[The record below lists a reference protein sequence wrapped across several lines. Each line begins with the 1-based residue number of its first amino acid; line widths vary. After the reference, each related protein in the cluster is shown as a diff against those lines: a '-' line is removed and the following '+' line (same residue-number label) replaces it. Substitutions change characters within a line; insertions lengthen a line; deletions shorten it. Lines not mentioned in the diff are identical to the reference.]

1 MKCKKCGFDGIEENG
16 DWITCPSCGAKY
28 FNTSISPELSATKQI
43 YEIENKKSA
52 ENIQQGRI
60 MKIPQKLSLKKV
72 TEKARN
78 QKKQRKRKANL
89 LKP

>member
-52 ENIQQGRI
+52 ENIQFWRI
-60 MKIPQKLSLKKV
+60 C
-72 TEKARN
+72 
-78 QKKQRKRKANL
+78 
-89 LKP
+89 

>member
-43 YEIENKKSA
+43 YEIENKNRQKTYS
-52 ENIQQGRI
+52 QDRI
-60 MKIPQKLSLKKV
+60 MKIPRKLSLKKV

-78 QKKQRKRKANL
+78 QKSKEKEKQIC
-89 LKP
+89 

>member
-1 MKCKKCGFDGIEENG
+1 MQKCGFDGIEENG

-52 ENIQQGRI
+52 ENIQPRQDYENPTETVFEESNG
-60 MKIPQKLSLKKV
+60 KGKKS
-72 TEKARN
+72 
-78 QKKQRKRKANL
+78 KKQRKRKANL